1 MSFCCEQDLARSSVG
16 SGSPLFKK
24 SIYLYEYF
32 YLHVCLHTIIHAW
45 CLQRPEEG
53 MDPLKQINN
62 KNVKK
67 KSKNIKISKR
77 KMT

>member
-1 MSFCCEQDLARSSVG
+1 MAQGA
-16 SGSPLFKK
+16 LFLKK
-24 SIYLYEYF
+24 VIYLYEYF

-53 MDPLKQINN
+53 MDPLEQLNN

>member
-1 MSFCCEQDLARSSVG
+1 MQFLIFIYKVNVFCVYEV
-16 SGSPLFKK
+16 SP
-24 SIYLYEYF
+24 
-32 YLHVCLHTIIHAW
+32 VCVSMDHMCAW

>member
-1 MSFCCEQDLARSSVG
+1 MYEV
-16 SGSPLFKK
+16 SP
-24 SIYLYEYF
+24 
-32 YLHVCLHTIIHAW
+32 VCVSMDHMCAW